1 MLSEKTKVIKK
12 YEPFIL
18 GKCQCGCET
27 DIDIFSPKSKGRK
40 TGYLRKYADRSHALT
55 SRDQWGENNVNW
67 KGGEPKQ
74 DKDGYWLI
82 YSPNHPYKNS
92 QNRVFEHRLIYENY
106 LSILF
111 DEQIYLPEGSEIHH
125 IDGNPENNS
134 LINLKY
140 MSGSLEHK
148 QEHLVDY
155 SKVKC
160 KTCGSEYTPTRS
172 DSKSKRPK
180 WHGND
185 INGHQCVSCYKK
197 DYYVKNKDK
206 REKYKRDNY
215 DRILKKQKEYNDT
228 KRKGRGVS
236 K

>member
-1 MLSEKTKVIKK
+1 MLSEETKVIKR

-18 GKCQCGCET
+18 GKCQCGCGT

-55 SRDQWGENNVNW
+55 SRNQWGENNVNW

-82 YSPNHPYKNS
+82 YSPHHPHKNAE
-92 QNRVFEHRLIYENY
+92 NRVFEHRLIYEHY

-111 DEQIYLPEGSEIHH
+111 DEEMYLPEGSQIHH
-125 IDGNPENNS
+125 IDKNPENNA

-140 MSGSLEHK
+140 MNDHKEHK
-148 QEHLVDY
+148 QEHLKNYDGVT
-155 SKVKC
+155 C
-160 KTCGSEYTPTRS
+160 RTCGS
-172 DSKSKRPK
+172 SKTSIRKDDGQPK
-180 WHGND
+180 WLGNETD
-185 INGHQCVSCYKK
+185 GYQCESCNKK
-197 DYYVKNKDK
+197 EYYIKNKE
-206 REKYKRDNY
+206 RIQKYRLENRD
-215 DRILKKQKEYNDT
+215 RMLKQQKEYNDT
-228 KRKGRGVS
+228 KRKKRGVS